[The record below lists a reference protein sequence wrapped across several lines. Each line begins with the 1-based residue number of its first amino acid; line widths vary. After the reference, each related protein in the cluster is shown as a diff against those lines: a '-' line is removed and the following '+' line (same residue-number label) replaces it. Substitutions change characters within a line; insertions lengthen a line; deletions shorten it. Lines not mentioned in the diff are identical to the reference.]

1 MLSYDQ
7 LECAVMKFV
16 MESKQECFDAE
27 ELAAELDPQSSG
39 EERENTL
46 RRICNILDSCE
57 FVVRK
62 HSSDLY
68 YILDRFFHG
77 TVIFCKPRPFELEHG
92 IFLPAARLEPFHP
105 AELYADELEIS
116 GGGIAEPFGLT
127 EVKTA
132 FGEVA
137 DLFFM
142 LGPSGTV
149 DMLVAES
156 QENYEAIRR
165 CNGLNDAVMVRLEA
179 FDFSEFYQRTGF
191 RSGDFLRF
199 EIESWADG
207 RWNVSHVSRIDAPT
221 PTEIKRWIDKFETA
235 LAAVCSDYKDSL
247 EIHEQIEYAYV
258 YAASSG
264 NDLRRLPG
272 PSIDLYQNMMR
283 SISFRRDG
291 SEWTLISNDDL
302 EDIGDSHS
310 SSGPG
315 EGHVHSSACSCGE
328 HHPAEGKEEES
339 PFGDMSPNDF
349 SASRGTME
357 SIDAILH
364 EIHAPV
370 SETEVQAY
378 MLDSIANGAESF
390 AEFERIHEDL
400 IRFVFSDEAQEAAY
414 LNLLEELWE
423 LTADHYSHNLD
434 SLKAPLRQRLLELTD
449 RRIEL
454 SAVILEHGGSSKPP
468 EELKDGMIHLHR
480 SILETLSLLNRD
492 AVLEEDEISDLELR
506 VGDIENDFELLSEKI
521 SLWLEKRLDQKKQG
535 GI

>member
-1 MLSYDQ
+1 
-7 LECAVMKFV
+7 
-16 MESKQECFDAE
+16 
-27 ELAAELDPQSSG
+27 
-39 EERENTL
+39 
-46 RRICNILDSCE
+46 
-57 FVVRK
+57 
-62 HSSDLY
+62 
-68 YILDRFFHG
+68 
-77 TVIFCKPRPFELEHG
+77 
-92 IFLPAARLEPFHP
+92 
-105 AELYADELEIS
+105 
-116 GGGIAEPFGLT
+116 
-127 EVKTA
+127 
-132 FGEVA
+132 
-137 DLFFM
+137 
-142 LGPSGTV
+142 
-149 DMLVAES
+149 
-156 QENYEAIRR
+156 
-165 CNGLNDAVMVRLEA
+165 
-179 FDFSEFYQRTGF
+179 
-191 RSGDFLRF
+191 
-199 EIESWADG
+199 
-207 RWNVSHVSRIDAPT
+207 
-221 PTEIKRWIDKFETA
+221 
-235 LAAVCSDYKDSL
+235 
-247 EIHEQIEYAYV
+247 
-258 YAASSG
+258 
-264 NDLRRLPG
+264 
-272 PSIDLYQNMMR
+272 MMR

-302 EDIGDSHS
+302 EDSGDSLS
-310 SSGPG
+310 SAGSGD
-315 EGHVHSSACSCGE
+315 GHVHSSACSCGE

-390 AEFERIHEDL
+390 AEFERVHENL
-400 IRFVFSDEAQEAAY
+400 IRFVFTDEAQEAAY

-454 SAVILEHGGSSKPP
+454 SAVILEHGGSSTPP

-521 SLWLEKRLDQKKQG
+521 SLWLEKRIDQKKPG
-535 GI
+535 EN

>member
-1 MLSYDQ
+1 M
-7 LECAVMKFV
+7 
-16 MESKQECFDAE
+16 
-27 ELAAELDPQSSG
+27 
-39 EERENTL
+39 
-46 RRICNILDSCE
+46 
-57 FVVRK
+57 
-62 HSSDLY
+62 
-68 YILDRFFHG
+68 
-77 TVIFCKPRPFELEHG
+77 
-92 IFLPAARLEPFHP
+92 
-105 AELYADELEIS
+105 
-116 GGGIAEPFGLT
+116 
-127 EVKTA
+127 
-132 FGEVA
+132 
-137 DLFFM
+137 
-142 LGPSGTV
+142 
-149 DMLVAES
+149 
-156 QENYEAIRR
+156 
-165 CNGLNDAVMVRLEA
+165 
-179 FDFSEFYQRTGF
+179 
-191 RSGDFLRF
+191 
-199 EIESWADG
+199 
-207 RWNVSHVSRIDAPT
+207 
-221 PTEIKRWIDKFETA
+221 
-235 LAAVCSDYKDSL
+235 
-247 EIHEQIEYAYV
+247 
-258 YAASSG
+258 
-264 NDLRRLPG
+264 
-272 PSIDLYQNMMR
+272 
-283 SISFRRDG
+283 
-291 SEWTLISNDDL
+291 TLISNDDL

-328 HHPAEGKEEES
+328 HDHAEGKEEES

-400 IRFVFSDEAQEAAY
+400 IRFVFTDEAQEAAY

-535 GI
+535 GN

>member
-1 MLSYDQ
+1 MLTYDQ
-7 LECAVMKFV
+7 LEEAVMKFV
-16 MESKQECFDAE
+16 MASEQESFDAE
-27 ELAAELDPQSSG
+27 ELAAELDPHSEG
-39 EERENTL
+39 ENRENTF

-57 FVVRK
+57 FVARK

-68 YILDRFFHG
+68 YILDRFFRG
-77 TVIFCKPRPFELEHG
+77 TTVLCKPRPFELEHG

-105 AELYADELEIS
+105 AELYAGELEIR
-116 GGGIAEPFGLT
+116 GGTSSDPFELT

-156 QENYEAIRR
+156 QDNYEAIRR
-165 CNGLNDAVMVRLEA
+165 CNGLNDSLTVKLEA
-179 FDFSEFYQRTGF
+179 FDFSAFYRESGF
-191 RSGDFLRF
+191 RSGDFLKF

-207 RWNVSHVSRIDAPT
+207 RWKVSHLSRIDAPS
-221 PTEIKRWIDKFETA
+221 PAEIDRWIEKFESA
-235 LAAVCSDYKDSL
+235 LTAVCSDYKDSL

-258 YAASSG
+258 YAAASG

-272 PSIDLYQNMMR
+272 PSIDLYQNRMR

-302 EDIGDSHS
+302 DDDGSDEFSASTPEHGSAHGHS
-310 SSGPG
+310 SSCACGHHHSGPG
-315 EGHVHSSACSCGE
+315 
-328 HHPAEGKEEES
+328 EEES
-339 PFGDMSPNDF
+339 PFGDMSPKDF
-349 SASRGTME
+349 SASQGTME

-378 MLDSIANGAESF
+378 MLDTIANGAESF
-390 AEFERIHEDL
+390 AEFERVHENL
-400 IRFVFSDEAQEAAY
+400 LKFVFTDEAQEAAY
-414 LNLLEELWE
+414 LNYVEDLWE
-423 LTADHYSHNLD
+423 QTADHYSHNLD

-454 SAVILEHGGSSKPP
+454 SAVILEHGGSTAP
-468 EELKDGMIHLHR
+468 EELKNGMIQLHR
-480 SILETLSLLNRD
+480 EILETLSLLNRD
-492 AVLEEDEISDLELR
+492 VLLEDEEISDLELR
-506 VGDIENDFELLSEKI
+506 VGDIENEFEIISEKV
-521 SLWLEKRLDQKKQG
+521 SDWLEKKINSKS
-535 GI
+535 